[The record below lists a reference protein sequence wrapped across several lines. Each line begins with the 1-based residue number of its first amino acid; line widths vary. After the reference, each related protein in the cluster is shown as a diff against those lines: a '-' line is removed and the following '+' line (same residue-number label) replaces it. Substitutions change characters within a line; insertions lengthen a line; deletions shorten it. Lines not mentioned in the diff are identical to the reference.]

1 MIDQKLM
8 FPFFLKDI
16 KRHTFK
22 IGRHGFQNLWSRK
35 FEWCEI
41 RGWGEGLNQG
51 RGNQEPVSRKPQKLF
66 GPVKAIF
73 SSSAS
78 ENGLVYMPETSC
90 MKRTMTVYNNNLW
103 IGSRFCCGFT
113 GPKSFRGFRETG
125 PRKAWEILHHCVILY
140 IGLTCMFDYITC
152 PNFTT
157 KLHLQSIFSN
167 LWNLCVLF
175 TRVFF
180 SSLLPGEFVHEN
192 MCKLHFKS
200 EAWWWNLFV
209 WVMYKGY
216 C

>member
-90 MKRTMTVYNNNLW
+90 MKRTMTVYSNNLW
-103 IGSRFCCGFT
+103 IKQLCNCKVQDFAVALRAQKVSGAFEKQAPGKHGKFCTIVWYFT
-113 GPKSFRGFRETG
+113 
-125 PRKAWEILHHCVILY
+125 
-140 IGLTCMFDYITC
+140 
-152 PNFTT
+152 
-157 KLHLQSIFSN
+157 
-167 LWNLCVLF
+167 
-175 TRVFF
+175 
-180 SSLLPGEFVHEN
+180 
-192 MCKLHFKS
+192 
-200 EAWWWNLFV
+200 
-209 WVMYKGY
+209 
-216 C
+216 